1 MWLRFIAIPLAVL
14 AGLVAAAFLVVSL
27 VVVLAYPNLPEL
39 NALTAYQP
47 KVPLRIY
54 TAEGVLIGEFGE
66 ERRAVVAIADVPA
79 QLKQAII
86 AAEDER
92 FYQHPGI
99 DYIGVLR
106 AAYANLVAGGRR
118 QGASTITMQVAR
130 NFFLSSEKTLT
141 RKLYEA
147 LLAFKIEHSLTKEQI
162 LELYVNQIYLGQR
175 AYGFGAASQIYF
187 GKALE
192 QLSLGEVAMLAGL
205 PKAPS
210 LYNPIANPQRA
221 KQRQQY
227 VLRRMT
233 ELGYITSA
241 QFDEALKAPL
251 RARREVTEYS
261 LHAEYAAEMVRQ
273 ALAEHYPE
281 DVYTRGFRVYT
292 TLRQADQETAY
303 DAVRKGVLEYDRRAG
318 YRGPEGYSELLPNAG
333 EDEYDDAL
341 SDHSDSDDLLAAIV
355 LSADA
360 KQVEAALRSGEKVTI
375 SGEGLRFA
383 ARSLDAKTA
392 AQKRIRRGS
401 IIRVQRDGKA
411 WQIVQMPE
419 IESAFISLD
428 PQDGAIRAL
437 VGGFDFNRAKFN
449 HVTQAWRQPGS
460 SFKPFIYSAALEK
473 GFTPATVVPDEP
485 VVLEAE
491 ETGSQRWE
499 PKNYDGKFEGPMRLR
514 TALTKSKN
522 MVSIR
527 VLDAIGAKYA
537 QEYVTRFGFDGE
549 RHPPYLTMALGAGSV
564 TVWQM
569 ARAYSVFANGGY
581 LVQPYFIHKIV
592 DDRGN
597 VLALAEPRRAGDE
610 ALRVIDPRNAF
621 IVDNMMQDVT
631 RLGTAARAAR
641 LGRSDLAGKTGTTNE
656 FVDAWFAGYQPS
668 LVGIS
673 WVGFDQPKTLGKN
686 QTGGVVALP
695 IWLSYMERVLKEV
708 PEIPREMPP
717 GIVVLP
723 TGPFPTAAGESRVTN
738 EFFYREAVPPPE
750 VLHPP
755 IPVEA
760 PPSAPAQPIPAPLQP
775 VPGQPVPA
783 VPAPPA
789 APPA

>member
-1 MWLRFIAIPLAVL
+1 MWLRFLGFPLAML
-14 AGLVAAAFLVVSL
+14 AGLAAAAVLVLGL

-39 NALTAYQP
+39 GALTAYQP
-47 KVPLRIY
+47 KIPLRIY
-54 TAEGVLIGEFGE
+54 TAEGTLIGEFGE
-66 ERRAVVAIADVPA
+66 ERRAVVSIADVPP
-79 QLKQAII
+79 QLKNAII

-147 LLAFKIEHSLTKEQI
+147 LLAFKIEHSLNKEQI

-175 AYGFGAASQIYF
+175 AYGFGAASQTYF
-187 GKALE
+187 GKALD
-192 QLSLGEVAMLAGL
+192 QLSLGEIAMLAGL

-221 KQRQQY
+221 KQRQGY
-227 VLRRMT
+227 VLRRMS
-233 ELGYITSA
+233 ELGYVTAA
-241 QFDEALKAPL
+241 QYDEALKAPL
-251 RARREVTEYS
+251 RARREVSEYS

-292 TLRQADQETAY
+292 TLRKADQEAAY
-303 DAVRKGVLEYDRRAG
+303 DALRRGALDYDRRQG
-318 YRGPEGYSELLPNAG
+318 YRGPEGFFELRPNAG

-341 SDHSDSDDLLAAIV
+341 ADHADSDDLAAAVV
-355 LSADA
+355 LSVDA
-360 KQVEAALRSGEKVTI
+360 KEIEAALRTGEKLTL

-383 ARSLDAKTA
+383 ARALDPKTA
-392 AQKRIRRGS
+392 SQKRIRRGS
-401 IIRVQRDGKA
+401 IIRVQREGKT
-411 WQIVQMPE
+411 WQIAQLPE
-419 IESAFISLD
+419 IESAFVSLD

-437 VGGFDFNRAKFN
+437 VGGFDFGRNKFN

-473 GFTPATVVPDEP
+473 GFTPATVIPDEP

-514 TALTKSKN
+514 TALAKSKN

-527 VLDAIGAKYA
+527 ILDAIGAKYA
-537 QEYVTRFGFDGE
+537 QEYVTRFGFDAE

-564 TVWQM
+564 TMWQL

-597 VLALAEPRRAGDE
+597 VLALAEAHRAGDE
-610 ALRVIDPRNAF
+610 ALRVIDARNAF
-621 IVDNMMQDVT
+621 IMDNMMQDVT
-631 RLGTAARAAR
+631 RIGTAARAAR
-641 LGRSDLAGKTGTTNE
+641 LGRSDIAGKTGTTNE
-656 FVDAWFAGYQPS
+656 FVDAWFAGYQPA
-668 LVGIS
+668 LVAIS

-695 IWLSYMERVLKEV
+695 IWVSYMEKILKDV
-708 PEIPREMPP
+708 PEMPREMPP

-723 TGPFPTAAGESRVTN
+723 TGPYPSAGGESRLVP

-750 VLHPP
+750 VLHP
-755 IPVEA
+755 
-760 PPSAPAQPIPAPLQP
+760 APAMGEQPLP
-775 VPGQPVPA
+775 VPQPQPFQ
-783 VPAPPA
+783 PPNPPA
-789 APPA
+789 